1 MLTVIVP
8 PGVISGGVASAQ
20 MAWYLQRHPVT
31 PQDGLAVLVMI
42 VVIVAV
48 VLWMCKH
55 WY

>member
-20 MAWYLQRHPVT
+20 IAWYLRHHTLT